1 MIYIIYLAIA
11 AAVVL
16 ISVKLS
22 EYVDM
27 LDRTTDISG
36 AFIGGVMLA
45 AVTSLPELFTSIAA
59 TLFVN
64 QPDLVIG
71 NVLGSNLFN
80 LAILGSLILFSLRK
94 FSSSFLSESHR
105 GTLIATLAMY
115 ALVSIALAVPSG
127 MSILGLNPVSI
138 AVFALYIF
146 SVKKMSSDDSSAEDE
161 NEEFVC
167 HLSKK
172 QIISRFALMSLLLV
186 IASIALTFATDVI
199 AEKLDL
205 GMTFA
210 GALLLGVATSLPELT
225 SSISLVRFGN
235 FNATTGNIVGSNLFN
250 FSILFMADL
259 FYQGGS
265 LYASNPQAQ
274 SLLFFGAV
282 AGIAGFA
289 ALHFKSRSA
298 VKSASSANLIYS
310 AAAAVTVISYIMFIQ
325 TSI

>member
-1 MIYIIYLAIA
+1 MIYIIYLVIA

-22 EYVDM
+22 EYVDL

-105 GTLIATLAMY
+105 GTLLATLAMY
-115 ALVSIALAVPSG
+115 ALVSIALAAPSG

-167 HLSKK
+167 HLTKN

-199 AEKLDL
+199 AEKLNL

-259 FYQGGS
+259 FYQDGS
-265 LYASNPQAQ
+265 IYTSNPQAE
-274 SLLFFGAV
+274 SLIFFGAIAGV
-282 AGIAGFA
+282 AGLT
-289 ALHFKSRSA
+289 ALYF
-298 VKSASSANLIYS
+298 KSASSMKARKVPGLVYS
-310 AAAAVTVISYIMFIQ
+310 AVGAIPVISYILFIQ
-325 TSI
+325 SSM

>member
-22 EYVDM
+22 EYVDL

-105 GTLIATLAMY
+105 GTPY
-115 ALVSIALAVPSG
+115 
-127 MSILGLNPVSI
+127 
-138 AVFALYIF
+138 
-146 SVKKMSSDDSSAEDE
+146 E
-161 NEEFVC
+161 
-167 HLSKK
+167 
-172 QIISRFALMSLLLV
+172 
-186 IASIALTFATDVI
+186 
-199 AEKLDL
+199 
-205 GMTFA
+205 
-210 GALLLGVATSLPELT
+210 
-225 SSISLVRFGN
+225 
-235 FNATTGNIVGSNLFN
+235 
-250 FSILFMADL
+250 
-259 FYQGGS
+259 
-265 LYASNPQAQ
+265 
-274 SLLFFGAV
+274 
-282 AGIAGFA
+282 
-289 ALHFKSRSA
+289 
-298 VKSASSANLIYS
+298 
-310 AAAAVTVISYIMFIQ
+310 
-325 TSI
+325 

>member
-22 EYVDM
+22 EYVDL

-105 GTLIATLAMY
+105 GTLLATLAMY

-265 LYASNPQAQ
+265 IYKSNPQAE
-274 SLLFFGAV
+274 SLIFFGAI
-282 AGIAGFA
+282 AGIAGLA
-289 ALHFKSRSA
+289 ALHFKS
-298 VKSASSANLIYS
+298 ASSKSTTRIPGLVYS
-310 AAAAVTVISYIMFIQ
+310 AAGAVPVISYILFLQSSM
-325 TSI
+325 